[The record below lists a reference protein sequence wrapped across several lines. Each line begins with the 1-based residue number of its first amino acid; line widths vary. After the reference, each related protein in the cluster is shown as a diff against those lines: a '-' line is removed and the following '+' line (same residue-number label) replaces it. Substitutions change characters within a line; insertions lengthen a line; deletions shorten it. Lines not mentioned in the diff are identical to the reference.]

1 MDIYI
6 PPQPHP
12 CPTKQLK
19 PNSTFYMASRKP
31 KAKPV
36 SRQSVRHQS
45 HSHPLRVFK
54 AKEDDETVCS
64 GCELELT
71 GQAFKCTKSDC
82 DYLLHKSCF
91 DLPGETHHKSHKD
104 HPLTLLYSPP
114 DDESVYT
121 CNACDQYGSGFTYH
135 CSNCKYNL
143 HVGCASLPETIL
155 REDHEHPLTL
165 LYCTSCKGREDTT
178 FICSACDETV
188 LEDLWVY
195 YCRECDYGTHVY
207 SCASYEDQESNEE
220 EEEEEEEG
228 EASTSP
234 ASRIKSLMKAQD
246 EMAAMQLEARI
257 MNDANEAALDLWDQP
272 KRRYYW

>member
-1 MDIYI
+1 
-6 PPQPHP
+6 
-12 CPTKQLK
+12 
-19 PNSTFYMASRKP
+19 MASRKP
-31 KAKPV
+31 KARPV
-36 SRQSVRHQS
+36 NRQSVRHQS

-54 AKEDDETVCS
+54 AREDDETVCS
-64 GCELELT
+64 GCELELI
-71 GQAFKCTKSDC
+71 GQAFKCTKSEC

-91 DLPGETHHKSHKD
+91 DLPSETNHKSHQN

-121 CNACDQYGSGFTYH
+121 CDACDQYGSGFTYH
-135 CSNCKYNL
+135 CSICKYSL
-143 HVGCASLPETIL
+143 HIGCASLPEAID

-165 LYCTSCKGREDTT
+165 LYCTPCKGREDTT
-178 FICSACDETV
+178 YICSACEETV

-195 YCRECDYGTHVY
+195 CCRECDYGTHVY
-207 SCASYEDQESNEE
+207 ACAAYEDQESNEE

-228 EASTSP
+228 EEASTSP
-234 ASRIKSLMKAQD
+234 ASRIKSLMKAQE

-257 MNDANEAALDLWDQP
+257 TNDANEAALDLWDHP